1 MSTDFV
7 KQSLRENLARVLIP
21 HVADGLWSIYDNA
34 LKACERNK
42 QVDQTL
48 RTFQNLLTRIP
59 QWTDE
64 ILNTEV
70 DRIVSTSKCEYIEDL
85 LLGVFVS
92 YIRAF
97 AALQQVDNT
106 HVDIP
111 FDRPSVAVFI
121 HTLYKSAARA
131 SWSNAY
137 LFKTVGVSSENQA
150 RSRREIESLLD
161 KCLNEVI
168 DGFIPWRSISQAYF
182 RARESQPQPQ
192 PEPVAAPP
200 AAPVTRPDTPAPNPV
215 TFGADE
221 IVEFETDNEDE
232 EDEELARRPR
242 LTVGEE
248 VALDTD
254 DIDGDDASVNTEDE
268 LEAKT
273 KNAETVSLNL

>member
-70 DRIVSTSKCEYIEDL
+70 DRIVTTSKCEYIEDL

-137 LFKTVGVSSENQA
+137 LFKTVGVSSEHQA
-150 RSRREIESLLD
+150 RNRREIESLLD

-182 RARESQPQPQ
+182 RARDAQPQ

-200 AAPVTRPDTPAPNPV
+200 PAPVTRPDTPVPKPV
-215 TFGADE
+215 TFGVDE

-232 EDEELARRPR
+232 EEDEELAGRPR
-242 LTVGEE
+242 MKVGEE
-248 VALDTD
+248 VELD